1 MTDYTTLE
9 EFEQMAKAGMSYRDI
24 LASLTTAPA
33 ARRGLAAS
41 SGKIAV
47 GFDADFT
54 ALQTDPERSVN
65 AFADV
70 KYTIRGGRIIYDAA
84 SRK

>member
-1 MTDYTTLE
+1 MTDYSTLE
-9 EFEQMAKAGMSYRDI
+9 ELEQMAKAGMGYRDI

-33 ARRGLAAS
+33 ARRGQAAS

-47 GFDADFT
+47 GFDADLV
-54 ALQTDPERSVN
+54 ALRTDPSQGAS

-70 KYTIRGGRIIYDAA
+70 KYTIRGSRIIFE
-84 SRK
+84 